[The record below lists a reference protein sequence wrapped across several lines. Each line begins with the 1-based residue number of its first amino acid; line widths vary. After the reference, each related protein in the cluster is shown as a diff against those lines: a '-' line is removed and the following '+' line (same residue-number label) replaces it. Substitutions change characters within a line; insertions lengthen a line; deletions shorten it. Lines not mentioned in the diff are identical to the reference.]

1 MEQFK
6 SIKDELIYYCHDCIN
21 SPERNGVKHI
31 WACER
36 FLNDLTRSEQ
46 EDDKGFPFVWNEAEA
61 QRIVKWFSLLKHSKG
76 TLAGQYIQLTT
87 WQKFSLCQLYGWRH
101 KETGYKRFTQA
112 FKEVGRKNAKSQ
124 EQAGVL
130 LYEISYGASRNNE
143 IYETYTAG
151 TKREQSKIIF
161 NECNNLLKG
170 SPLRA
175 KFKITKNIIEHKKTG
190 SFIKALSKEDGQK
203 GDGTNPA
210 VLVLDEYHQQP
221 TTEFYD
227 LGLGAN
233 AKENLLMI
241 ITTAGVDL
249 AYPCYTQ
256 EYEYCSK
263 ILNPDVDV
271 SNESYFVD
279 ICEADINDDIGNINT
294 WLKANPIRATYSD
307 GIKKI
312 QEAYDIAKSIPEKM
326 TMFLTKV
333 LNIWV
338 QAQENGYM
346 DMAKW
351 KKCEVKKIPYKL
363 DGQPVYVGFDMSAK
377 IDLTSVAFV
386 FPIQTDKVDK
396 NGNKVIH
403 YVCFSHSFI
412 PNKEKLSERIIK
424 DKVPYDAWERN
435 GYLTVTNTE
444 IVDQSAVMQ
453 YVKDICEKNNW
464 KIECLCFDPAN
475 ASKMMMDLSNEG
487 YLVEEVYQSHRSLNE
502 STAGFREKVYEG
514 NVIYTCNPLLNFA
527 MSNAVIKQSNGLIK
541 IDKDAAKKR
550 IDPVD
555 ALLCAFKLALYHEFF
570 DETLTDEWL
579 DNEEW

>member
-1 MEQFK
+1 MEIFK
-6 SIKDELIYYCHDCIN
+6 NIKDELIHYCHDCIGN
-21 SPERNGVKHI
+21 PERNGTKHI
-31 WACER
+31 WACKR

-46 EDDKGFPFVWNEAEA
+46 EDADFPFVWNEAEA
-61 QRIVKWFSLLKHSKG
+61 QKIVKWFSLLKHSKG
-76 TLAGQYIQLTT
+76 TLAGQYIQLTA
-87 WQKFSLCQLYGWRH
+87 WQKFSLCQIYGWRH
-101 KETGYKRFTQA
+101 KDTGYKRFTQA

-130 LYEISYGASRNNE
+130 LYEISYGASGNNE

-151 TKREQSKIIF
+151 TKRDQSKIIF

-175 KFKITKNIIEHKKTG
+175 KFKITKNIIEHKKTS

-249 AYPCYTQ
+249 TYPCYTQ

-263 ILNPDVDV
+263 ILNPDIDV

-279 ICEADINDDIGNINT
+279 ICEAEVNDDIGSLNT
-294 WLKANPIRATYSD
+294 WLKANPIRATYPD

-312 QEAYDIAKSIPEKM
+312 KEAYDIAKSIPEKM

-351 KKCEVKKIPYKL
+351 KKCEAKKVPYQL

-412 PNKEKLSERIIK
+412 PNKEKLRERIIK

-487 YLVEEVYQSHRSLNE
+487 YPVEEVYQSHRSLNE
-502 STAGFREKVYEG
+502 STAGFREQVYEG

-527 MSNAVIKQSNGLIK
+527 VSNAVIKQSNGLIK

-570 DETLTDEWL
+570 DEIPTDEWL